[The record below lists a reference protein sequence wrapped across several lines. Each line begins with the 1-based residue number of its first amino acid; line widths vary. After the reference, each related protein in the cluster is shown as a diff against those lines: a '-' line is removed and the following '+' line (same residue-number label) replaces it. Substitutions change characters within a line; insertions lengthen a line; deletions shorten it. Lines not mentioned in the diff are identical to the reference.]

1 MSGLSPI
8 PVVLMHCP
16 EEQSLATERTRLR
29 GSALRAG
36 WWAWRAAAPT
46 WPALASCSTWRAPQ
60 RYPRSWR
67 RLPQASRAS
76 NHAPAV
82 AVACS
87 SSRPSPAAA
96 SRSTGRNAHH
106 RSARGTSHDAT
117 HEAAQSPSCLRPSL
131 VHRQPRH
138 QALRAD
144 RSAAE
149 APAKSPLDG
158 HGSPSAEPEPHP
170 ASAGPPLTPWQLDA
184 TALPHWPQ
192 IPIELRYHRG
202 CLTPAISCLG
212 ACRTPAVRARQHLR
226 RRSGHP
232 TNLHR
237 TRPRCCCAGR
247 ASKVSIVLD
256 ATSGLPSIQG
266 ERHVGGM
273 VMSAP
278 YWL

>member
-60 RYPRSWR
+60 RHPRSWR

-117 HEAAQSPSCLRPSL
+117 HEAAQSPSCSLVTRRSEPIDQQPRRLPSHRSTVTALLRPNQSL
-131 VHRQPRH
+131 ILHRPGHHSRRGNST
-138 QALRAD
+138 LPP
-144 RSAAE
+144 S
-149 APAKSPLDG
+149 PTGLKSP
-158 HGSPSAEPEPHP
+158 
-170 ASAGPPLTPWQLDA
+170 
-184 TALPHWPQ
+184 
-192 IPIELRYHRG
+192 
-202 CLTPAISCLG
+202 
-212 ACRTPAVRARQHLR
+212 
-226 RRSGHP
+226 
-232 TNLHR
+232 
-237 TRPRCCCAGR
+237 
-247 ASKVSIVLD
+247 
-256 ATSGLPSIQG
+256 
-266 ERHVGGM
+266 
-273 VMSAP
+273 
-278 YWL
+278 